1 MPVAIEDP
9 SVAHASRNR
18 KRKFGHLS
26 KQVHIRY
33 MRYTAEPDTE
43 NSSYQ
48 AEVNVGIGG
57 EPWEVDGQSVQAL
70 VDFN

>member
-43 NSSYQ
+43 KIRAIKQKSTT
-48 AEVNVGIGG
+48 
-57 EPWEVDGQSVQAL
+57 AL
-70 VDFN
+70 EGSHGKFTGRVYKL